1 MAHVCSCI
9 LQNCSLPYQGVVR
22 LDTKPDLRRQ
32 LQDANPCRYADG
44 FQAMPATNA
53 PTPGNPCSAMRSAA
67 TSRTMRSGSGD
78 DGSIREHELCDA
90 FAMRNDGVALRA
102 NDEADGRS
110 NSKRGARR
118 RPIVIAVNLQVCRCW
133 WEA

>member
-1 MAHVCSCI
+1 MRIRV
-9 LQNCSLPYQGVVR
+9 G
-22 LDTKPDLRRQ
+22 KPTDFRQCLRQMRQ
-32 LQDANPCRYADG
+32 RRATRARRCEARQPAGRCVQVAEMTAPFAN
-44 FQAMPATNA
+44 
-53 PTPGNPCSAMRSAA
+53 
-67 TSRTMRSGSGD
+67 TSFAV
-78 DGSIREHELCDA
+78 A